1 MLKLVEDVGDVIYW
15 HLKTCNVEN
24 GLSRRKL
31 LSTGGPLLGDRFSN
45 KLLTVNEV
53 ANILRVSNMTVYRLV
68 KSGQIPAIRVG
79 KNYRI
84 KESDVNDYLTRG
96 TQKPDDS

>member
-1 MLKLVEDVGDVIYW
+1 LAEK
-15 HLKTCNVEN
+15 
-24 GLSRRKL
+24 
-31 LSTGGPLLGDRFSN
+31 FSN

-53 ANILRVSNMTVYRLV
+53 ADILRVSNMTIYRLV
-68 KSGQIPAIRVG
+68 KSGQLPAIRVG

-96 TQKPDDS
+96 MQKVEKM

>member
-1 MLKLVEDVGDVIYW
+1 M
-15 HLKTCNVEN
+15 
-24 GLSRRKL
+24 RAR
-31 LSTGGPLLGDRFSN
+31 GGN

-53 ANILRVSNMTVYRLV
+53 AEILRVSNMTVYRLV

-84 KESDVNDYLTRG
+84 KESDVNKYLSRG
-96 TQKPDDS
+96 ST